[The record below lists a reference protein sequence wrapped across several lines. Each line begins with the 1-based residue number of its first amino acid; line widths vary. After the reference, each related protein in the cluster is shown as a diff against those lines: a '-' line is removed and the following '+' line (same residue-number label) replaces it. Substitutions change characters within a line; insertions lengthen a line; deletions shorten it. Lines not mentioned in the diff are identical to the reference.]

1 MSDLLPCP
9 FCGSDVGITHIYDG
23 EEVIS
28 CYGCGMGMR
37 DDTPKLL
44 ANKWNTRADHIPDT
58 SKEITPAHLQAIK
71 DAMLALGIASP
82 ESEEELAN
90 RAMHYSFKVAL
101 TASKV
106 IADYMKPSSSELP
119 NSWISVDDRL
129 PDDDRDV
136 LVFDDGFFLTGGYN
150 KKEKRWEASWDWCE
164 SIHSV
169 THWMPLPEPPNV

>member
-58 SKEITPAHLQAIK
+58 SK
-71 DAMLALGIASP
+71 M
-82 ESEEELAN
+82 
-90 RAMHYSFKVAL
+90 M
-101 TASKV
+101 
-106 IADYMKPSSSELP
+106 
-119 NSWISVDDRL
+119 WISVDDRL
-129 PDDDRDV
+129 PDNLDAV
-136 LVFDDGFFLTGGYN
+136 LLCVEGMEWPVVGIYDAVKENFYN
-150 KKEKRWEASWDWCE
+150 AAYFEDEYIA
-164 SIHSV
+164 
-169 THWMPLPEPPNV
+169 THWMKLPQPPV